1 MKINEPVDEQLSKL
15 NKQLTIVEK
24 NRLREQLMFY
34 INDLL
39 LHDFKKLVQILYR
52 IDVSEQK
59 LKTLLQQNPQ
69 TDASEIIVDLL
80 IQRQEE
86 KIKSKDSHKSN
97 RDISEEDKW

>member
-39 LHDFKKLVQILYR
+39 LHDFNKLVQILYR

-86 KIKSKDSHKSN
+86 KIKSKDSHQSN
-97 RDISEEDKW
+97 KDISEEDKW